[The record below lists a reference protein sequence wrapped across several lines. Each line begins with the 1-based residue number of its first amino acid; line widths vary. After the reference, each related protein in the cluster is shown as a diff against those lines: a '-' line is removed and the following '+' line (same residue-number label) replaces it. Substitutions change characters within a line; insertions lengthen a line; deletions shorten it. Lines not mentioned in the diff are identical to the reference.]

1 MMAAALTLLSAPVA
15 LFIGSIGAVSV
26 FNAVYID
33 KRELKCACVGGSSN
47 VPLGF
52 ISLTENVM
60 MIAMALWMLSA
71 TLAGTVGHG
80 M

>member
-1 MMAAALTLLSAPVA
+1 
-15 LFIGSIGAVSV
+15 
-26 FNAVYID
+26 
-33 KRELKCACVGGSSN
+33 

-60 MIAMALWMLSA
+60 MVAMAIWMA
-71 TLAGTVGHG
+71 LAAFGVTAVGAH